1 MSTPALA
8 AVLTAFES
16 LAPLRA
22 AGSWDNVGLL
32 LEGTRPV
39 RRVGLCID
47 LTEPVLDEL
56 EAAEVDL
63 VYAYHPLIF
72 KGLKRIGSTT
82 GIERTVLRLVRAGR
96 HLFCPHTSLDAAVGG
111 MGDWLAGTL
120 GDVQSVEP
128 IEPVAWDPAVGTG
141 RKGQLATPTSL
152 RALLPGIRAALGIE
166 KLRVAGDLD
175 QPRHSFAVCPGSGG
189 SVFRGL
195 PPTDLLL
202 TGELGH
208 HEVLAQV
215 AAGGA
220 VVLTDHTNCERG
232 FLRVLQ
238 PRLEA
243 VLPGVEFV
251 RSGVDAD
258 PLVIV

>member
-1 MSTPALA
+1 MTTPELRTVLA
-8 AVLTAFES
+8 AFES

-72 KGLKRIGSTT
+72 KGLQRITSST
-82 GIERTVLRLVRAGR
+82 GIERSVLRLIRAGR

-111 MGDWLAGTL
+111 MGDWLAGAL
-120 GDVQSVEP
+120 GAVEQVAP

-141 RKGQLATPTSL
+141 RKGRLATPTSL
-152 RALLPGIRAALGIE
+152 RALLPGIREALGIE
-166 KLRVAGDLD
+166 KLRAAGDLD
-175 QPRHSFAVCPGSGG
+175 APRTSFAVCPGSGG
-189 SVFRGL
+189 SVFRGMAQV
-195 PPTDLLL
+195 DLLL

-243 VLPGVEFV
+243 ALPGVGFV

-258 PLVIV
+258 PLVVM